1 LEPGKLVLITPTEYV
16 KDRLAWYYH
25 AGDQQS
31 LLQAILVTGDQ
42 SIKIDEIMKWSEREG
57 KLEEIEEFRAKLLGC
72 LLNNHKLER
81 APFYASSTK
90 HRGE

>member
-1 LEPGKLVLITPTEYV
+1 LETGKLVLITPTEYV

-31 LLQAILVTGDQ
+31 LLQAILVTRDQ

-57 KLEEIEEFRAKLLGC
+57 KLEEMKSFEQSCLG
-72 LLNNHKLER
+72 
-81 APFYASSTK
+81 AY
-90 HRGE
+90 

>member
-1 LEPGKLVLITPTEYV
+1 LETGKLVLITPIECV

-31 LLQAILVTGDQ
+31 LLQ